1 MSQGLV
7 ARDAQ
12 GLKLLI
18 LAGSSPCCPLS
29 HCLPAGRAGIE
40 ELGCCLKKKKSP
52 KPSFPSIHYFWN
64 RCKLTEQDE
73 NTNLC
78 SATAPQG
85 WGTSLRA
92 SVSPTAKHHT
102 GTNVTSTALSASF
115 PAPARRQTHRATGI
129 HNKTHLHFPTG
140 TNPRPPPAC
149 IQLRVYV
156 LLPGKQEAR
165 YHAEG
170 DSRAISEI
178 CYPHALNKIKL
189 KVLLCC
195 QDKGQTG
202 EIIFHSQTLN
212 YSLRLYQIQSEN
224 K

>member
-1 MSQGLV
+1 M
-7 ARDAQ
+7 
-12 GLKLLI
+12 
-18 LAGSSPCCPLS
+18 
-29 HCLPAGRAGIE
+29 
-40 ELGCCLKKKKSP
+40 
-52 KPSFPSIHYFWN
+52 
-64 RCKLTEQDE
+64 
-73 NTNLC
+73 
-78 SATAPQG
+78 
-85 WGTSLRA
+85 
-92 SVSPTAKHHT
+92 
-102 GTNVTSTALSASF
+102 TSTALSASF

-129 HNKTHLHFPTG
+129 HNETHLHFPTG

-195 QDKGQTG
+195 QDKGQAG

>member
-1 MSQGLV
+1 MQTDRTGCEYKS
-7 ARDAQ
+7 
-12 GLKLLI
+12 LLCNSCPRSGHI
-18 LAGSSPCCPLS
+18 SPCL
-29 HCLPAGRAGIE
+29 
-40 ELGCCLKKKKSP
+40 
-52 KPSFPSIHYFWN
+52 SFPH
-64 RCKLTEQDE
+64 R
-73 NTNLC
+73 
-78 SATAPQG
+78 
-85 WGTSLRA
+85 
-92 SVSPTAKHHT
+92 AKHHS
-102 GTNVTSTALSASF
+102 GTNATSSTLLLPFLLQPGDKSIVPQESTTKRIFIFPSF
-115 PAPARRQTHRATGI
+115 SC
-129 HNKTHLHFPTG
+129 
-140 TNPRPPPAC
+140 PRPPPAR

-156 LLPGKQEAR
+156 QLPGKQEAR

-195 QDKGQTG
+195 QDKGQAG

>member
-1 MSQGLV
+1 M
-7 ARDAQ
+7 RHPPPPF
-12 GLKLLI
+12 
-18 LAGSSPCCPLS
+18 SP
-29 HCLPAGRAGIE
+29 
-40 ELGCCLKKKKSP
+40 
-52 KPSFPSIHYFWN
+52 
-64 RCKLTEQDE
+64 
-73 NTNLC
+73 
-78 SATAPQG
+78 
-85 WGTSLRA
+85 
-92 SVSPTAKHHT
+92 
-102 GTNVTSTALSASF
+102 F
-115 PAPARRQTHRATGI
+115 PAAARRQIHRATGI
-129 HNKTHLHFPTG
+129 HDEEHLHFPPG
-140 TNPRPPPAC
+140 TSPGPPPSR

-195 QDKGQTG
+195 QDKGQAG

-212 YSLRLYQIQSEN
+212 YSPRLYQIQSEN

>member
-1 MSQGLV
+1 MRTQISALQ
-7 ARDAQ
+7 Q
-12 GLKLLI
+12 
-18 LAGSSPCCPLS
+18 
-29 HCLPAGRAGIE
+29 LPR
-40 ELGCCLKKKKSP
+40 LGAH
-52 KPSFPSIHYFWN
+52 PSV
-64 RCKLTEQDE
+64 
-73 NTNLC
+73 
-78 SATAPQG
+78 PQF
-85 WGTSLRA
+85 L
-92 SVSPTAKHHT
+92 PTAEHHT
-102 GTNVTSTALSASF
+102 CDIHHPLQPGDKSTVPQESTTKSIFIFQAAPALS
-115 PAPARRQTHRATGI
+115 
-129 HNKTHLHFPTG
+129 
-140 TNPRPPPAC
+140 PPPAC

-156 LLPGKQEAR
+156 QLPGKQEAR

-195 QDKGQTG
+195 QDKGQAG